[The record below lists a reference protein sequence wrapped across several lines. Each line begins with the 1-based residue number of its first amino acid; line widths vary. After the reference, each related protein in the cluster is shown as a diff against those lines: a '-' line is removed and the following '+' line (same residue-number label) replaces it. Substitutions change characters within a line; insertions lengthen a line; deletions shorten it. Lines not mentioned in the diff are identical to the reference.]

1 MHTQKVVSLHPVLA
15 LILGLDQNDTP
26 KTTSSAPL
34 SNDRPDPNESAS
46 LAYGSVENLEN
57 YCQRVISGTASI
69 KVLIYALPSLIKSM
83 KRRPQCERNSAKDS
97 LKQVLFHANISDEER
112 ERVYNAV
119 CTICHM

>member
-1 MHTQKVVSLHPVLA
+1 M
-15 LILGLDQNDTP
+15 
-26 KTTSSAPL
+26 TTSSAPL
-34 SNDRPDPNESAS
+34 SNDRPDSNESAS